1 MPVQRQQL
9 MDKTAE
15 TVGAD
20 SDSPDS
26 PSGPAQGRAT
36 VKGCVVMAEGEAVVG
51 EAVGHLVVPVA

>member
-1 MPVQRQQL
+1 